1 MYSKRLDQTFFF
13 IRDRFLKHFY
23 KTIGFYGFSTF
34 RKRSYVKISAYIG
47 TDLRICHTEHL
58 PAYSFKRKNITE
70 AISQNELTKKKTKSP
85 EPSRVI

>member
-47 TDLRICHTEHL
+47 TDLIYTEHL